1 MGHGD
6 MARFESIL
14 HAVAPE
20 VSGIRRFGS
29 AALDLAWV
37 AAGRFDGFWES
48 DLKLWDVAAGI
59 LLVREAGGFISDFRG
74 GDRAVERGEI
84 IAASDAIQSRL
95 HRLIAGG
102 LPGRAAAANLPNKR
116 PHRPCKPGA

>member
-74 GDRAVERGEI
+74 GDSAVERGEI
-84 IAASDAIQSRL
+84 IAASDAIHSRL
-95 HRLIAGG
+95 DRKSTRL
-102 LPGRAAAANLPNKR
+102 NSN
-116 PHRPCKPGA
+116 H